1 MMIPGEIIV
10 RNETI
15 TLNAGRRTRTVTV
28 LNEGDRPVQVGSHYH
43 FYEVNSSIRFD
54 RKQAYGY
61 RPNIPSGTCIRIEP
75 GQKKE
80 VTLVEFGG
88 TRRVLGFNNLTDGQV
103 QQVFNEAEQRAKL
116 KGFE

>member
-1 MMIPGEIIV
+1 MIPGEIIV

-15 TLNAGRRTRTVTV
+15 TLNAGKKTKAIIV

-43 FYEVNSSIRFD
+43 FYEVNRSLRFD

-61 RPNIPSGTCIRIEP
+61 RPDIPSGTCIRIEP
-75 GQKKE
+75 GQQKE
-80 VTLVEFGG
+80 VTLVKFGG
-88 TRRVLGFNNLTDGQV
+88 NRRIYGFNNLTDGQV
-103 QQVFNEAEQRAKL
+103 QQVIGEAEHRAKL